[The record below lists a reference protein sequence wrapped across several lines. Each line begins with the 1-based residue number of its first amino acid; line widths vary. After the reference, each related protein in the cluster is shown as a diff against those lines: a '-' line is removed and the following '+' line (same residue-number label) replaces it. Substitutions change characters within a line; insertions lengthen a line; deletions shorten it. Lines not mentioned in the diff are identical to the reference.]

1 MRETFNPAVMVTN
14 ENKSQP
20 SQWTKHKAK
29 NTRVRPTGFAFKERL
44 PFSAIKRW
52 QASSAICRRAN
63 SAASSSFNRTT
74 SWRKLDVLAETAWTC
89 SSKDSSRYR
98 KEANTLSCSLLKL
111 YHLKGNPWQR
121 PSLWKHRKWATTTIH
136 NFQLVLL
143 SLFIATE
150 VFFASL

>member
-1 MRETFNPAVMVTN
+1 MHHDGYFLTLPVMVMNAPWWKLFIPAVMVTN

-29 NTRVRPTGFAFKERL
+29 NTRVRPTGFTFKERL

-98 KEANTLSCSLLKL
+98 KEANTLSCSLLKSL
-111 YHLKGNPWQR
+111 SFKREPVAKTQSLK
-121 PSLWKHRKWATTTIH
+121 T
-136 NFQLVLL
+136 
-143 SLFIATE
+143 
-150 VFFASL
+150 